1 MDTLNIEGTYTL
13 QASPEGAWQCM
24 MDEQAL
30 LQALPGAE
38 HVERLSENTY
48 AITIH
53 IRQTPLMGSYHGN
66 LMMTEQQ
73 YPYYYCITIEG
84 EGSQSKIN
92 WNGVVHLSGRGE
104 NTVIAYKGSLHLGKL
119 GTLLP
124 PPVVKGAARL
134 FIQQFFT
141 SLADQ
146 LRTMNLPQIVVPEV
160 IPGTQAEEIPQ
171 IQHTRTPLQEQEEQ
185 KPSIGKGFPYLIV
198 RLLRLGTGN
207 PQLEEQWVKRLRR
220 IGTTAALLLLVW
232 VGTRIPRR

>member
-24 MDEQAL
+24 MDEQVL

-38 HVERLSENTY
+38 HVERASENTY

-53 IRQTPLMGSYHGN
+53 IRQTPFIGSYHGH
-66 LMMTEQQ
+66 LTITEQQ
-73 YPYYYCITIEG
+73 YLYYYCITVEG

-92 WNGVVHLSGRGE
+92 GNGVIHLSGRGE
-104 NTVIAYKGSLHLGKL
+104 NTVIAYKGALHLGKL

-146 LRTMNLPQIVVPEV
+146 LRTMNPPQTVVSEAL
-160 IPGTQAEEIPQ
+160 PGTQAEEIPQ
-171 IQHTRTPLQEQEEQ
+171 IQYTRTALQEQ
-185 KPSIGKGFPYLIV
+185 KSSTSKGFPYLVV
-198 RLLRLGTGN
+198 RLLRLGAGDH
-207 PQLEEQWVKRLRR
+207 QLEEQWVKRLRR
-220 IGTTAALLLLVW
+220 IGTAAVLLLLVW